1 MYSPLISS
9 PKSLKE
15 ATNPM
20 EDKLQRGIEMLK
32 GIPMQDLDDMIHMYH
47 TGGQSGMKEFFFRK
61 ALDEIEDRF
70 ANNDMPPDTQTL
82 LKTLRKRKY
91 NHKNALQ
98 KAKRVFD
105 IAAMPSLRELSSI
118 AKNAG

>member
-1 MYSPLISS
+1 
-9 PKSLKE
+9 
-15 ATNPM
+15 
-20 EDKLQRGIEMLK
+20 
-32 GIPMQDLDDMIHMYH
+32 
-47 TGGQSGMKEFFFRK
+47 MKEFFFRK

-70 ANNDMPPDTQTL
+70 ANKDLPPDTQTL

-91 NHKNALQ
+91 NHHNALQ
-98 KAKRVFD
+98 QAKRVFD